1 MSHFGD
7 DGFEMSRRQ
16 LLDDDAVEAVLAGV
30 PAGDDL
36 AGLTA
41 FVDDVRTASTGPV
54 PVPSAAFAEVL
65 ARGFSTDQ
73 GDLPATAASNAN
85 GSAPQTAGLPKWRRA
100 MVKTSK
106 FVAGLSLA
114 AKVALGAGFAV
125 AATATAGVAGVLPGP
140 VQHAVAD
147 AVGSVSPFEL
157 PGSGNSSTADG
168 PGTGGSAPA
177 TPGNDG
183 NGAPGAGSGPLPG
196 SGSGPAT
203 GAPSGTPTQGA
214 GTPEPGA
221 PTGEPTPPP
230 ATDAPATPPPTTPA
244 PVDEPKV
251 PQTLSISCAVNGD
264 HHVVC
269 SWTQADAATFGR
281 YLLLRTSSDGK
292 PGRVLVQSGDIG
304 TTTWNDSL
312 DLTPGVTYG
321 YMVLVQDPGGA
332 SVTHSPYVYVTP

>member
-1 MSHFGD
+1 
-7 DGFEMSRRQ
+7 
-16 LLDDDAVEAVLAGV
+16 
-30 PAGDDL
+30 
-36 AGLTA
+36 
-41 FVDDVRTASTGPV
+41 
-54 PVPSAAFAEVL
+54 
-65 ARGFSTDQ
+65 
-73 GDLPATAASNAN
+73 
-85 GSAPQTAGLPKWRRA
+85 
-100 MVKTSK
+100 
-106 FVAGLSLA
+106 
-114 AKVALGAGFAV
+114 
-125 AATATAGVAGVLPGP
+125 

-147 AVGSVSPFEL
+147 AVGSVTPFEL
-157 PGSGNSSTADG
+157 PGSSGDSSAADG
-168 PGTGGSAPA
+168 PGAGGSAPA

-203 GAPSGTPTQGA
+203 GAPSGTGSA
-214 GTPEPGA
+214 EPGA

-230 ATDAPATPPPTTPA
+230 ATDAPVTPPPTTPA

-269 SWTQADAATFGR
+269 SWTPADPTTFGR

-292 PGRVLVQSGDIG
+292 TGRVLLQSGDIG

-321 YMVLVQDPGGA
+321 YMVLVQDPGGT